1 MRRFM
6 GLLVLVTLLV
16 GLIAAG
22 GCGGTKSGTINTP
35 EGNISY
41 DAAKKQVTVTSN
53 GKTTTWSV
61 QSAAEATLGV
71 PVPSNAKVQ
80 QGSVAVV
87 STTEGNQK
95 WSGATYWSPDDVN
108 TVVEYY
114 KSQLSGM
121 TGYTDASTTQDG
133 VLIGLFAV
141 RTGDSTKSIV
151 VGAGKSGDPGK
162 TKIVIST
169 ATGTGITGTQ

>member
-16 GLIAAG
+16 GLLAAG
-22 GCGGTKSGTINTP
+22 GCGTKSGTVNTP
-35 EGNISY
+35 QGDIKY
-41 DAAKKQVTVTSN
+41 DSAKKEVTLTSGNVT
-53 GKTTTWSV
+53 KTWTV
-61 QSAAEATLGV
+61 ESASEATLGV
-71 PVPSNAKVQ
+71 PVPSNAKLQ
-80 QGSVAVV
+80 QGSVALV
-87 STTEGNQK
+87 TEKGNDQK
-95 WSGATYWSPDDVN
+95 WTGATYWSSDDVN

-121 TGYTDASTTQDG
+121 SGYTDASTTQDG
-133 VLIGLFAV
+133 VLIGLFTV
-141 RTGDSTKSIV
+141 RTGDSAKSVV

-169 ATGTGITGTQ
+169 AAGTGITGTP

>member
-35 EGNISY
+35 EGNINY
-41 DAAKKQVTVTSN
+41 DSAKKEVTVKIGSVT
-53 GKTTTWSV
+53 KTWKV
-61 QSAAEATLGV
+61 ESASEATLGV
-71 PVPSNAKVQ
+71 PVPSNAKLQ
-80 QGSVAVV
+80 QGSVALVNEN
-87 STTEGNQK
+87 SGNQK
-95 WSGATYWSPDDVN
+95 WTGATYWSPDDVN

-121 TGYTDASTTQDG
+121 TGFTDASTTQDG
-133 VLIGLFAV
+133 VLIGLFTV
-141 RTGDSTKSIV
+141 RTGDSSKSIV

-169 ATGTGITGTQ
+169 LAGTGSSGTQ

>member
-16 GLIAAG
+16 GLLAAAG
-22 GCGGTKSGTINTP
+22 CGTKSGAINTP
-35 EGNISY
+35 QGDIKY
-41 DAAKKQVTVTSN
+41 DSAKKEVTVTS
-53 GKTTTWSV
+53 GSTTKTWTV
-61 QSAAEATLGV
+61 QSASEATLGV
-71 PVPSNAKVQ
+71 PVPSNAKLQ
-80 QGSVAVV
+80 QGSVALV
-87 STTEGNQK
+87 SNKDGSQK
-95 WSGATYWSPDDVN
+95 WTGATYWSSDDVN
-108 TVVEYY
+108 TVVDYY

-133 VLIGLFAV
+133 VLIGLFTV
-141 RTGDSTKSIV
+141 RTGDGAKSVV

-162 TKIVIST
+162 TKIVIAT